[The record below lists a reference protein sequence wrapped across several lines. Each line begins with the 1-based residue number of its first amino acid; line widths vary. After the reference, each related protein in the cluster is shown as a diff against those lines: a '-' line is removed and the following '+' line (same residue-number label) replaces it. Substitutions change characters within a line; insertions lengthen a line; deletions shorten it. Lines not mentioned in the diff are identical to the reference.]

1 MSTERRI
8 LLGRVA
14 GAFGVR
20 GELKLL
26 SWTDPR
32 DALFKYQ
39 PWILRAGESER
50 EVSGVRGRDTG
61 KLVVA
66 SFPGVDTRELAEA
79 MNGTEIW
86 VPRDRLP
93 PPSPGE
99 YYWVDLE
106 GLAVE
111 TVEGVPLGTVSHLF
125 NTGANLRVPLVAV
138 ILRKAYGL
146 GAQAMAGGG
155 LHEPLLTVGWPTA
168 ELGAMGL
175 EGAVRL
181 GLRRELEAID
191 DPEERERRV
200 REVTGHAHEHAKA
213 LNAATIF
220 ELDDVV
226 DPVETRRLVAATLAA
241 APVPGPPSRRPVD
254 TW

>member
-1 MSTERRI
+1 MSTGRRI

-111 TVEGVPLGTVSHLF
+111 TVEGVALGTVSHLF
-125 NTGANLRVPLVAV
+125 NTGANDVVV
-138 ILRKAYGL
+138 VTG
-146 GAQAMAGGG
+146 
-155 LHEPLLTVGWPTA
+155 
-168 ELGAMGL
+168 
-175 EGAVRL
+175 
-181 GLRRELEAID
+181 
-191 DPEERERRV
+191 ERERLIPF
-200 REVTGHAHEHAKA
+200 VTDQYVKSVDFQAGR
-213 LNAATIF
+213 I
-220 ELDDVV
+220 VV
-226 DPVETRRLVAATLAA
+226 DWDPEF
-241 APVPGPPSRRPVD
+241 
-254 TW
+254 

>member
-66 SFPGVDTRELAEA
+66 AFPGVDTREGAEA

-111 TVEGVPLGTVSHLF
+111 TVEGQALGTVSHLF
-125 NTGANLRVPLVAV
+125 DTGANDVMVVAGDRERLIPFV
-138 ILRKAYGL
+138 TDQYVKSVDF
-146 GAQAMAGGG
+146 QAGRI
-155 LHEPLLTVGWPTA
+155 VVDW
-168 ELGAMGL
+168 
-175 EGAVRL
+175 
-181 GLRRELEAID
+181 
-191 DPEERERRV
+191 DPE
-200 REVTGHAHEHAKA
+200 
-213 LNAATIF
+213 F
-220 ELDDVV
+220 
-226 DPVETRRLVAATLAA
+226 
-241 APVPGPPSRRPVD
+241 
-254 TW
+254 

>member
-111 TVEGVPLGTVSHLF
+111 TVEGQRLGTVSHLF
-125 NTGANLRVPLVAV
+125 STGANDVMVVSGDRERLVPFVTGQYV
-138 ILRKAYGL
+138 TSVDF
-146 GAQAMAGGG
+146 QAGRI
-155 LHEPLLTVGWPTA
+155 VVDW
-168 ELGAMGL
+168 
-175 EGAVRL
+175 
-181 GLRRELEAID
+181 
-191 DPEERERRV
+191 DPE
-200 REVTGHAHEHAKA
+200 
-213 LNAATIF
+213 F
-220 ELDDVV
+220 
-226 DPVETRRLVAATLAA
+226 
-241 APVPGPPSRRPVD
+241 
-254 TW
+254 